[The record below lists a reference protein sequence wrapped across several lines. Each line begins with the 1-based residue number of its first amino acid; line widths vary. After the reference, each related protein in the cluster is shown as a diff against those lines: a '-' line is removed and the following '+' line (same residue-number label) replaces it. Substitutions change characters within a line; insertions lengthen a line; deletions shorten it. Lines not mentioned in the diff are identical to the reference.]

1 MDIKKLMVSCLIL
14 LSDPPSANPRISFT
28 AALKILNKLKTILLS
43 VCLYPKVKTAE
54 PIGPKFCVVPHMT
67 HRKGL
72 NLIKISKSSPHKI
85 RFFKFKNQRL
95 FFYKIRELLML
106 LFYSVFIIYIITV
119 YSKRKSSR

>member
-1 MDIKKLMVSCLIL
+1 MVRVEISKNKFSLPPPPPTPIPMDIKKLMVSCLIL

-72 NLIKISKSSPHKI
+72 NLIKISKSSP
-85 RFFKFKNQRL
+85 Q
-95 FFYKIRELLML
+95 
-106 LFYSVFIIYIITV
+106 
-119 YSKRKSSR
+119 